1 MRHFFKHELKLV
13 NVSPRA
19 ACAPKCGPCMYTH
32 AYKAMICLPG
42 GRRPRKKRQH
52 VDSDTDSD
60 DISNVL
66 NGLKRQA
73 QDDFLNSD
81 TNFFVQRAIAA
92 GTAAI
97 NHSGPEK
104 FQTSQSAAPISSN
117 RKRKAEDAESDDEI
131 MITKYVPGQK
141 YQMCPKCNR
150 KKPMNTATRSPAKVP
165 RKFFPSTGASSTV
178 GKKPESTCTITKA
191 DVKRAQAG
199 YESEEF
205 ATERGKSDRGPGRR
219 DTEARNVKV
228 ADYEV
233 LELAAERT
241 DKSSVLLF
249 PSEDKPNGMKR
260 TVDEGHITKNGSEG
274 NGENELQSKAV
285 NYSSLFRSSV
295 KRLLKSLNPNWGTT
309 EESSGQTE
317 VRTLSE
323 RCHRVEERSRELDS
337 SKNFN
342 RQNAEVDKEVSNV
355 EHGSSGSKDKDKFEG
370 EVNVTFWLRS
380 SEEQPVSSGSKSET
394 TGEQSASFEKTSE
407 TIGDQSESLE
417 KTTETIGE
425 RSASLGNTSE
435 TIGGTSVSVGKTSK
449 ADEKRSTSVREKAET
464 NRERSVSLVKTSETN
479 SKLDCNSNISTFSKS
494 LPPSRDGKLCSR
506 RGETG
511 KNKDYQF
518 LTKKA
523 VLEAVIDHAIELKKS
538 AKELKHRCV
547 SSC

>member
-1 MRHFFKHELKLV
+1 
-13 NVSPRA
+13 
-19 ACAPKCGPCMYTH
+19 MYTH

-104 FQTSQSAAPISSN
+104 FQTSQSAAPIPSGYSSN

-165 RKFFPSTGASSTV
+165 RKFFPTTGASSTTV

-219 DTEARNVKV
+219 DAEARNVKV

-233 LELAAERT
+233 LELAAEHT
-241 DKSSVLLF
+241 DKSSVLLL
-249 PSEDKPNGMKR
+249 PSEDKRNGMNR
-260 TVDEGHITKNGSEG
+260 TADEGHINKNGSEG

-295 KRLLKSLNPNWGTT
+295 KRLLKSLSPNWGTT

-323 RCHRVEERSRELDS
+323 RCHQVEERSRELDS

-342 RQNAEVDKEVSNV
+342 RQNAEVDV
-355 EHGSSGSKDKDKFEG
+355 EHGSSGSKDKNKSEG
-370 EVNVTFWLRS
+370 EVNVTFWLKS

-394 TGEQSASFEKTSE
+394 TGKQSASFEKTSE
-407 TIGDQSESLE
+407 TIVDQSKSLE

-425 RSASLGNTSE
+425 RSASFGNTSE
-435 TIGGTSVSVGKTSK
+435 AIGETTSVSVGKTSK
-449 ADEKRSTSVREKAET
+449 ADEKRSTSVRGKAET
-464 NRERSVSLVKTSETN
+464 NRERSESLVKISETN
-479 SKLDCNSNISTFSKS
+479 SRLDCNSNISTFSKS

-506 RGETG
+506 SGETG